1 MIQGEF
7 KDDDEIINSLKQ
19 KYTPDEIKKLL
30 DWYNAF
36 DDHQDGVEEHTEPEE
51 KIWET
56 LQPSLNSEVFETSVI
71 PWFNRKVVRWA
82 ITGIAASFLVLLGWF
97 WQPQK
102 ESNLQEAIGFKEVSQ
117 KERSLWQSFTNT
129 SKAIHELA
137 LPDGS
142 KVWLNPSTTIL
153 YKIVKNAAT
162 RDVYLEGE
170 AFFDVK
176 PNKEQPFHVKNK
188 GLNVVVLGTSFNVVA
203 SSKDAKYEVSVV
215 TGKVKV
221 KYQDPENSERFNQ
234 VIITPQQQVV
244 IQKEENTLET
254 HDLTLEKSKHRQLW
268 EPISISFDEVALD
281 KVLTRLEVEYGM
293 TIRTPN
299 MNIRK
304 CTLFANF
311 TNQRLP
317 VMMDIIC
324 SSINAT
330 YQIEGNE
337 ITIIGEGCL

>member
-36 DDHQDGVEEHTEPEE
+36 DDHQDGFEEYTESEE

-56 LQPSLNSEVFETSVI
+56 LQQNLSSEEVETPVV
-71 PWFNRKVVRWA
+71 PFFNRKIIRWA
-82 ITGIAASFLVLLGWF
+82 TTALAACILFLLGWF

-102 ESNLQEAIGFKEVSQ
+102 ESNVQEMVGFKEITQ
-117 KERSLWQSFTNT
+117 KELSLWHSFTNT

-142 KVWLNPSTTIL
+142 KVWLNPTSTIL
-153 YKIVKNAAT
+153 YKIVKNAST
-162 RDVYLEGE
+162 REVYLEGE

-268 EPISISFDEVALD
+268 EPISISFDEVILD
-281 KVLTRLEVEYGM
+281 KVLSKLEGEYGM

-317 VMMDIIC
+317 VIMDIIC

-330 YQIEGNE
+330 YQIEDNE